1 MIHKVYL
8 FCNAGMSTSLMA
20 SKMQKAADEHKVPVE
35 VKAFPDAQLDKIVA
49 ESNPEVIL
57 LGPQVKYLYEKVTA
71 KYGSTGKLI
80 DVIDQEDYGNMNGER
95 VLKQVLINMKKKA
108 QEKEGN

>member
-1 MIHKVYL
+1 MIRKVYL

-20 SKMQKAADEHKVPVE
+20 SKMQKVADEHKVPVE
-35 VKAFPDAQLDKIVA
+35 VKAFPDGQLDKIVA
-49 ESNPEVIL
+49 ELNPDVIL
-57 LGPQVKYLYEKVTA
+57 LGPQVKYLYEKVVD

-80 DVIDQEDYGNMNGER
+80 DVIDQEDYGSMNGER
-95 VLKQVLINMKKKA
+95 VLKQVLVNLKK